1 MKQKATIIAALVAL
15 GGMSAA
21 NASIITWWNQA
32 QSTTGNVTADTTGW
46 TFDGTAGVDY
56 DFGALDALDGKPVDG
71 STVEFLFNF
80 ADVGTSISIG
90 TVGGWSPGNE
100 MNQLKL
106 EQWNNTGKF
115 GITLEGHTDYT
126 LTTASVFD
134 QDIHVVFRRNNDGG
148 TIDLFVNGAF
158 METDTGKTNW
168 RMDGGPGK
176 LGSRSNGTTDVA
188 TGTMYGVAS
197 YDVALSNQQI
207 ADLYTAY
214 TVPEPSALMLVGL
227 GGLAFLV
234 RRRK

>member
-1 MKQKATIIAALVAL
+1 M
-15 GGMSAA
+15 
-21 NASIITWWNQA
+21 
-32 QSTTGNVTADTTGW
+32 
-46 TFDGTAGVDY
+46 DY

-80 ADVGTSISIG
+80 ADAGASISIG
-90 TVGGWSPGNE
+90 TVGGWSPGGE
-100 MNQLKL
+100 MNQFKL

-126 LTTASVFD
+126 LTTDSVFD

-168 RMDGGPGK
+168 RMDGGLGK

-214 TVPEPSALMLVGL
+214 TVPEPSALMLAGL